1 MITLNDILWTTDVK
15 DPSHWAQW
23 AEAASPPP
31 SLPSFLVPKLAAR
44 PELAAGKISLGWPS
58 FFQGF

>member
-1 MITLNDILWTTDVK
+1 MLILKKGKLQFFSLFICPVS
-15 DPSHWAQW
+15 P
-23 AEAASPPP
+23 PPP
-31 SLPSFLVPKLAAR
+31 SLPSFLVPKVAAR